1 MVLKFKN
8 PTEDDLKK
16 VMVYGLDGSGKSTFA
31 ADYCEKHNLN
41 PVVIDIE
48 DTNKTRLYSQGRV
61 LDLKLSSDVAVFKN
75 VKKAI
80 TEISKTEFDTI
91 IIDGVTSLL
100 EMLTSDAKGI
110 AKYSD
115 RAARFQRI
123 LQALLDSK
131 KNIIFIGQI
140 DMEVIFT
147 EEFQSPKAVIK
158 VNALVNEKYLCY
170 VDEKGQFS
178 YEIKKYRTVEDGEVV
193 PDKSL
198 EKLIEDVQ
206 EEKTSPKKKLV
217 KEKVPPKKEVKKVPE
232 PEPSVPQKEF
242 VNANEIGEPKVEDDP
257 IRNQCI
263 QIKIML
269 EKEGRLVNKVS
280 MKSKVFQLIKDEV
293 LPAENEDV
301 LIDYIVKHCPE
312 ELP

>member
-198 EKLIEDVQ
+198 EKLIEEVQ

-217 KEKVPPKKEVKKVPE
+217 KEKVPPKKEVKEIPE
-232 PEPSVPQKEF
+232 PEPSVPQTEF
-242 VNANEIGEPKVEDDP
+242 VTGNEIGEPKVEDDP
-257 IRNQCI
+257 VRNQCI

-269 EKEGRLVNKVS
+269 EKEGKLVTKS
-280 MKSKVFQLIKDEV
+280 TMKSKVIRLINEEV
-293 LPAENEDV
+293 IPAENRPA